1 MPGDVVVAEVLAHH
15 MGVLAFDQGVVVAAP
30 GARPGELD
38 ARLGEQV
45 GHPAVDV
52 LRAVVGV
59 QPPDAEGHLLQQA
72 FQDGQ
77 QEALGDGFYRGH
89 QLELGRLVDQVD
101 QVDALDAV
109 PVALVHRVDAR
120 EIAAAVA
127 GPQVHNAA
135 RVAVPADEPL
145 DLRQRQAGELRQ
157 VAADRPLVRT
167 VEARVSERD
176 KGVAHKLVRAPAVQ
190 RVVVNRFVAVE
201 AGPNLIQCRHAT
213 GVESHNHSP

>member
-15 MGVLAFDQGVVVAAP
+15 VGVLAFDQGVVVAAP

-38 ARLGEQV
+38 VQFGEQV

-77 QEALGDGFYRGH
+77 REALGDGFYRGH

-109 PVALVHRVDAR
+109 PVALVHRVD
-120 EIAAAVA
+120 
-127 GPQVHNAA
+127 
-135 RVAVPADEPL
+135 
-145 DLRQRQAGELRQ
+145 
-157 VAADRPLVRT
+157 
-167 VEARVSERD
+167 ARVSERD